1 MPRPLSVVISLFLA
15 VSLAGAFAAPAGAQT
30 ATNLKCKGCVGKK
43 DLGKKAVRKKHL
55 KNNAVTGKK
64 IKNGTVGAA
73 DLAAAAKPTGA
84 DSAFGDQAIAIPT
97 DTTVRSVTITAPTAG
112 LVLAM
117 ASGTYSIAASTGAT
131 CSITLGQTLDT
142 THGVTGSTSTLE
154 SVSFAANRLFEV
166 PAGDSTINLVCARTF
181 GSDGAAVVNSV
192 LTAAFI
198 PNRY

>member
-1 MPRPLSVVISLFLA
+1 MPRPLAIAMSFFLA
-15 VSLAGAFAAPAGAQT
+15 VSLGGAFTAPASAQT
-30 ATNLKCKGCVGKK
+30 ATNLQCKGCVGKK
-43 DLGKKAVRKKHL
+43 DIGKKAVRKKHI
-55 KNNAVTGKK
+55 KKNAVTGQK
-64 IKNGTVGAA
+64 IKNGTIRAA

-84 DSAFGDQAIAIPT
+84 DSAFGAQAVAIPT

-117 ASGTYSIAASTGAT
+117 ASGTYSIDNSTGAT

-142 THGVTGSTSTLE
+142 THGVRGTTSTIA
-154 SVSFAANRLFEV
+154 SVPFAANRLFDV
-166 PAGDSTINLVCARTF
+166 PAGDTTINLVCERTF
-181 GSDGAAVVNSV
+181 GSGGAAVVNSV

>member
-1 MPRPLSVVISLFLA
+1 MPRPLSVVMSLFLA
-15 VSLAGAFAAPAGAQT
+15 VSMAGACAAPAGAET

-43 DLGKKAVRKKHL
+43 DLGKKAVRQKHI

-64 IKNGTVGAA
+64 IKNGTIGPA

-84 DSAFGDQAIAIPT
+84 DSAFGDQAVAIPT

-112 LVLAM
+112 LVLAV

-142 THGVTGSTSTLE
+142 THGVAGTTSTIA
-154 SVSFAANRLFEV
+154 SVSFAANRLLEV
-166 PAGDSTINLVCARTF
+166 PAGDATINLVCARTF
-181 GSDGAAVVNSV
+181 GSGGAAVVNSV